1 MVGILFQLSYHLG
14 DVEKTLAGR
23 LAVSN
28 TTIEH
33 NAGVEAP
40 LPSTQSIPVPLVGA
54 AAHSRIQVTSGS
66 TPCMLRDSFLICLLF
81 PVTRQ
86 LLNLTKLSKLALS
99 CHGMSC
105 SDSRRFSPLL
115 HNLNQPRLLHPRRLR
130 RHPVRLHNRR
140 RPQPQPLVK
149 TPQQSV
155 APKGAVFALL

>member
-28 TTIEH
+28 TTIEN

-40 LPSTQSIPVPLVGA
+40 LPSAQSIPVPLEGA
-54 AAHSRIQVTSGS
+54 AAHSRIQLTSGS
-66 TPCMLRDSFLICLLF
+66 TPCMLRDSFLVCLLF

-99 CHGMSC
+99 CRDLSR
-105 SDSRRFSPLL
+105 SDRRRFSPSSTTSTSPASSTPVASSVTPSASTTAAVSSL
-115 HNLNQPRLLHPRRLR
+115 NLW
-130 RHPVRLHNRR
+130 
-140 RPQPQPLVK
+140 
-149 TPQQSV
+149 
-155 APKGAVFALL
+155 